1 MQTFDDSIE
10 SDHLNMLTSK
20 EFGVSCLNTRTGE
33 TFDIIKT
40 DAFISVTEEGLP
52 ISEDK
57 PMFNTSKKMKNSV
70 GVVINTDILQDDILT
85 IQGANFRVQ
94 DVRNDGIGG
103 FDIYLKG
110 Q

>member
-1 MQTFDDSIE
+1 MLGFDDSIE
-10 SDHLNMLTSK
+10 NDHLNMLTSK
-20 EFGVSCLNTRTGE
+20 EFGISCLNTRTSE

-57 PMFNTSKKMKNSV
+57 PMFNTSKKMINSV
-70 GVVINTDILQDDILT
+70 GVIINTDILQDDILT
-85 IQGANFRVQ
+85 IQGANFKVQ

-103 FDIYLKG
+103 IDIYLKG

>member
-1 MQTFDDSIE
+1 MPLSFDDSIE

-20 EFGVSCLNTRTGE
+20 EFGVACLNTRTGE

-40 DAFISVTEEGLP
+40 DAFVSVTEEGLV

-57 PMFNTSKKMKNSV
+57 PMFNTSKKMINSL
-70 GVVINTDILQDDILT
+70 GATIDTDIKQDDVLT
-85 IQGANFRVQ
+85 IQGANFRVN

-103 FDIYLKG
+103 IDIYLKG
-110 Q
+110 

>member
-1 MQTFDDSIE
+1 MQTFDGSIK

-20 EFGVSCLNTRTGE
+20 EFGVACLNTNTSE

-40 DAFISVTEEGLP
+40 DAFISVSEEGLA

-57 PMFNTSKKMKNSV
+57 PMFNTSKKMINDN
-70 GVVINTDILQDDILT
+70 GDLIDTVINQFHVLT
-85 IQGANFRVQ
+85 IDSVNYIVG

-110 Q
+110 